1 MMTRNISTFLIGL
14 FASICAVFV
23 PRMVAMLNGNHGD
36 LQYFHS
42 DYVLVGLGFAVV
54 IGVITVIFEQGK
66 SKKAPD
72 IFMTALGIPA
82 LLAGALNTGT
92 AGNDLS
98 ALQAANRKL
107 NESLSQKSGISIEE
121 KAGTIVP
128 LEVIPANTHSSNSQT
143 GFSLITDAKAEEN
156 KNYTENNPGFQ
167 LGIRA
172 EQTHYMIVLGKFNNK
187 NAAIQK
193 AGELRA
199 IIPKATAVQSDQD
212 FLVIDGGEPLSKSD
226 ALLKAIEL
234 QNKTG
239 VKPYLMQAK

>member
-1 MMTRNISTFLIGL
+1 MARNISTFLIGF

-36 LQYFHS
+36 LQYFHR

-92 AGNDLS
+92 VGNDLG
-98 ALQAANRKL
+98 ALQAANQKL
-107 NESLSQKSGISIEE
+107 NESLSQKSGIVIEE

-128 LEVIPANTHSSNSQT
+128 LEAIPTNTHSSNSKT
-143 GFSLITDAKAEEN
+143 GFSLIKVAQAGEN
-156 KNYTENNPGFQ
+156 NNYTENNPGFQ
-167 LGIRA
+167 LGIQT
-172 EQTHYMIVLGKFNNK
+172 EQTHYLIVLEKFNNK
-187 NAAIQK
+187 SAALQK

-199 IIPKATAVQSDQD
+199 TIPKATAVQSDQD

-234 QNKTG
+234 QNKTSL
-239 VKPYLMQAK
+239 KPYLMQVK